1 MPVLAMLLFLLS
13 QGRGSSEGGKHALL
27 SLITLT
33 PLASS
38 FCLSPDDFF
47 FLVQLLPEAEATKE
61 PYL

>member
-38 FCLSPDDFF
+38 FCLSPDDFIF
-47 FLVQLLPEAEATKE
+47 FSSAATRG
-61 PYL
+61 